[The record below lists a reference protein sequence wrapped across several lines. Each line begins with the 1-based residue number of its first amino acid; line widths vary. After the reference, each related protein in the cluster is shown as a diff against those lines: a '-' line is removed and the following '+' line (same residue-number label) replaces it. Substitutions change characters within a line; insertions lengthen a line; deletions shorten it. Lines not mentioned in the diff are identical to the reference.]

1 VTTVL
6 WASRHNPIAAQ
17 VEALKQRYGPD
28 VRIVG
33 HRGLFQTVDQVV
45 EAAEKAGAQVVVPV
59 LPLTFIQRLCEY
71 AEARGLT
78 VLYSQ
83 MQLIHDSCPGRLTC
97 AYFDPHSDVFLPG
110 RGRINRHYRFQGF
123 RKLLRVELVFE
134 D

>member
-1 VTTVL
+1 VVTVL
-6 WASRHNPIAAQ
+6 WASRHDPVPAQ
-17 VEALKQRYGPD
+17 VEDLRARYGPD
-28 VRIVG
+28 VRVAK
-33 HRGLFQTVDQVV
+33 RSGLFQTAEQVV
-45 EAAEKAGAQVVVPV
+45 RAAEEVGADVVVPV
-59 LPLTFIQRLCEY
+59 LPLTFVQKLCQY
-71 AEARGLT
+71 AEARGFT